1 MPILA
6 CKICK
11 RLTTEN
17 ARICKDCLS
26 MADEIFPGFG
36 PNGFRN
42 GSGAASGGARKPFPE
57 WVKQATFRNQG
68 GKCNLCSMPLSNYV
82 IEYDHIDNNKT
93 NNQSSNCQAL
103 CANCHS
109 EKTKRSG

>member
-1 MPILA
+1 
-6 CKICK
+6 
-11 RLTTEN
+11 
-17 ARICKDCLS
+17 
-26 MADEIFPGFG
+26 MADELFPGFG